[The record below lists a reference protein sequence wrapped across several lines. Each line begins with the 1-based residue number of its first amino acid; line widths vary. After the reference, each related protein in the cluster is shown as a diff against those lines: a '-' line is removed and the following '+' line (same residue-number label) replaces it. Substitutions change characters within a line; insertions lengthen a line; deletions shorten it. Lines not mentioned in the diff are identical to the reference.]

1 LINPKARPCDE
12 QAIRA
17 TRGAADCAAQQKRWV
32 LAATILA
39 SVIAYTDESVVNVAL
54 PAIARG
60 LASSVAVVQWVVNAY
75 TLCLAALL
83 LLGGAAGDRFGR
95 RTMFM
100 AGIGVFA
107 VASLWC
113 GFAADATQLVAARA
127 VQGVGAALLI
137 PCSLAIIGATF
148 PESERGAAIGTWA
161 GFSSLASAIGPLLG
175 GWIVDHLSWP
185 VIFLINPVLALPAI
199 LIAWRH
205 VPESRDPEAPPS
217 LDWLGALL
225 VFIGLGS
232 VTFALI
238 ALPDVGWRAPA
249 FLVSLA
255 VGLPLL
261 AVFVW
266 HERRTAAPMMPLG
279 LFRSPMFSGI
289 NAMTLLLYAALG
301 GAFFLLPFGLIQVHG
316 TSATAA
322 GAVFLPFTVIM
333 GVLSRWAGG
342 LLDKVGARLPLIV
355 GPTLTAL
362 GFALLALAGPA
373 TPYWLAFLI
382 PVTVIGLGMV
392 VTVAPL
398 TTAVINAVPDHQTG
412 IASGINNAVA
422 TVANLFAIAI
432 FGAIALNL
440 FGSDI
445 ARGIRIAMLLAAG
458 LSLASA
464 VCAAATI
471 PATRKRVKK

>member
-1 LINPKARPCDE
+1 LVSARTRPCDE

-60 LASSVAVVQWVVNAY
+60 FATSVAVVQWVVNAY

-100 AGIGVFA
+100 AGICVFA

-113 GFAADATQLVAARA
+113 GFAPDATQLVAARA
-127 VQGVGAALLI
+127 VQGIGAALLI

-185 VIFLINPVLALPAI
+185 VIFLINPVLALPAL

-205 VPESRDPEAPPS
+205 VPDSRDPEAPPS

-225 VFIGLGS
+225 AFVGLGS

-238 ALPDVGWRAPA
+238 ALPDAGWRAPT
-249 FLVSLA
+249 FLAPLA

-261 AVFVW
+261 AVFIW

-279 LFRSPMFSGI
+279 LFRSATFSGI
-289 NAMTLLLYAALG
+289 NAMTLFLYAALG

-355 GPTLTAL
+355 GSTLTAF
-362 GFALLALAGPA
+362 GFGLLALAGPA
-373 TPYWLAFLI
+373 TPYWLAFLV

-392 VTVAPL
+392 ITVAPL

-440 FGSDI
+440 FSSDI
-445 ARGIRIAMLLAAG
+445 ASGIRIAMLLAAG
-458 LSLASA
+458 LSLGSA
-464 VCAAATI
+464 MCAAATI
-471 PATRKRVKK
+471 PAGRKRAVK

>member
-1 LINPKARPCDE
+1 MINPKARPCAE
-12 QAIRA
+12 LAIRA

-60 LASSVAVVQWVVNAY
+60 LATSVAVVQWVVNAY

-107 VASLWC
+107 LASLWC
-113 GFAADATQLVAARA
+113 GFAPDATQLVAARA

-148 PESERGAAIGTWA
+148 PESERGVAIGTWA

-185 VIFLINPVLALPAI
+185 VIFLINPVLALPAL

-205 VPESRDPEAPPS
+205 VPESRDPEAPPT

-225 VFIGLGS
+225 AFVGLGS

-249 FLVSLA
+249 FLAPLA

-261 AVFVW
+261 AVFIW

-279 LFRSPMFSGI
+279 LFRSATFSGI

-322 GAVFLPFTVIM
+322 GSVFLPFTIIM

-355 GPTLTAL
+355 GSTLTAF
-362 GFALLALAGPA
+362 GFGLFALAGPA
-373 TPYWLAFLI
+373 TPFWIAFLL

-392 VTVAPL
+392 ITVAPL
-398 TTAVINAVPDHQTG
+398 TTAVMNAVPNHQIG
-412 IASGINNAVA
+412 IASGVNNAVA

-440 FGSDI
+440 FSSDM
-445 ARGIRIAMLLAAG
+445 ASGIRIAMLLAAG

-464 VCAAATI
+464 VCAAVTI
-471 PATRKRVKK
+471 PATHKPAGK